1 MQDRLL
7 VNFYLYFRVS
17 LTIFMSVEITL
28 IILSSL
34 VVFSYLFDLVAKQ
47 FKIPSVILLLLSGI
61 GLHYLSDF
69 FKFPTPDFAPI
80 LPLVGTIGL
89 ILIVLEGALELKIE
103 KSNLSL
109 IRRSSGSAFFIL
121 IITSVSLALFYYF
134 FTGQDFRTI
143 LINAIPLGIIS
154 SAIAIPSAR
163 VLPAERKDFIVYE
176 SSLSDIFGVILFNFM
191 LTNQVV
197 NGNSFLRLGWQTILI
212 LIISGLF
219 CLALL
224 YLLKRITHHLKF
236 FLIIAMLILIYAI
249 GKHYHLPTL
258 VIVLAFGLFL
268 NNLHWINNPVFSRI
282 FAYENFTKDLTQLT
296 QLSGES
302 AFIVRT
308 FFFLIFGFTLNVES
322 LFHLDILRNG
332 LIIIVIIYL
341 IRIIYQKIF
350 VRSATIAEYFLA
362 PRGLISILL
371 FFSIPED
378 LKLKGLGDGLLFFVI
393 LATSVIM
400 TLGFFTI
407 KKKPAESAEQKAVDT
422 PVQH

>member
-1 MQDRLL
+1 
-7 VNFYLYFRVS
+7 
-17 LTIFMSVEITL
+17 MSVEIIL

-34 VVFSYLFDLVAKQ
+34 VVFSYLFDLVARQ

-61 GLHYLSDF
+61 GLRYLSDLF
-69 FKFPTPDFAPI
+69 ELPSINFGPI

-89 ILIVLEGALELKIE
+89 ILIVLEGALELKLE
-103 KSNLSL
+103 KDNLGL
-109 IRRSSGSAFFIL
+109 IRRSLGSAFFIL
-121 IITSVSLALFYYF
+121 IITSVSLALLYYF
-134 FTGQDFRTI
+134 ISGEDFRTI
-143 LINAIPLGIIS
+143 FINAIPLGVIS
-154 SAIAIPSAR
+154 SAIAIPSAS
-163 VLPAERKDFIVYE
+163 VLSTARKEFIIYE

-191 LTNQVV
+191 LTNETV
-197 NGNSFLRLGWQTILI
+197 NANAFFRLGWQTVLILI
-212 LIISGLF
+212 LSLLF

-249 GKHYHLPTL
+249 GKYYHLPTL

-268 NNLHWINNPVFSRI
+268 NNLHWIHHPAFQRI
-282 FAYENFTKDLTQLT
+282 FSYDNFPKDLTQLT

-322 LFHLDILRNG
+322 LFHFEVLKNG
-332 LIIIVIIYL
+332 LIIISIIYV

-350 VRSATIAEYFLA
+350 VRAATIAEYFLA

-371 FFSIPED
+371 FFSIPD
-378 LKLKGLGDGLLFFVI
+378 ALRLKGLGDGLLFFVI
-393 LATSVIM
+393 LSTSLIM
-400 TLGFFTI
+400 TFGFFSLP
-407 KKKPAESAEQKAVDT
+407 KKKAAEVPSQNSSDSHSV
-422 PVQH
+422 